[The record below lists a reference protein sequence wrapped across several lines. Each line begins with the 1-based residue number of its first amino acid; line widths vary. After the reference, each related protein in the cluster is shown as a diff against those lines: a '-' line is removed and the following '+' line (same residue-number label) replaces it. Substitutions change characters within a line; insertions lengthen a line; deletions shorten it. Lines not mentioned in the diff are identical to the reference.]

1 MYTFV
6 RKEKSDIFSFEN
18 FRKWFDKYWENLID
32 FSQEFWRNKTR
43 KCAVFCIARQ
53 QNAAALSLALR
64 AATSEAEIGE
74 KEKKEKLLWKKVDS
88 NAKGCSALSEHRK
101 KAVKARVE
109 VHALVTIK
117 ELPDKKKC

>member
-1 MYTFV
+1 MRLLLAWLFV
-6 RKEKSDIFSFEN
+6 
-18 FRKWFDKYWENLID
+18 L
-32 FSQEFWRNKTR
+32 
-43 KCAVFCIARQ
+43 
-53 QNAAALSLALR
+53 LR
-64 AATSEAEIGE
+64 AKLKSERKRRRRSCSG
-74 KEKKEKLLWKKVDS
+74 KKVDS